1 MSAAVRL
8 VLPQDYDSPVGDAPG
23 TRSRRHS
30 SPGDSRRGS
39 GAELE
44 ESAYAEDANMVSAG
58 AHPKHCVHS
67 LGGGSLFQTE
77 SQK

>member
-1 MSAAVRL
+1 VSSATVRF
-8 VLPQDYDSPVGDAPG
+8 VLPQDYGRPDGDAPG

-44 ESAYAEDANMVSAG
+44 ESAYAEDANMVSA
-58 AHPKHCVHS
+58 APHPK
-67 LGGGSLFQTE
+67 
-77 SQK
+77 